1 MGWETCYIHEH
12 CFSKKDF
19 SSFETVKEEIEEL
32 ETFKK
37 QCQDNILGL
46 VVMTEPNKFFDTT
59 EIGLLT
65 ILTDKTN
72 KYLKE
77 LISVSI
83 ELSVLK
89 DIERNWESMHEQ
101 VSINEKEYLVAKE
114 VPNPDIYPFA
124 FIRGDY
130 VDTAET
136 LKEKLKEE
144 ENE

>member
-19 SSFETVKEEIEEL
+19 SSLESVKEEIDEL
-32 ETFKK
+32 ENLKK
-37 QCQDNILGL
+37 QYQDNIVGL
-46 VVMTEPNKFFDTT
+46 VIMTEPNKFFDTT
-59 EIGLLT
+59 EVDLLT
-65 ILTDKTN
+65 ILTNKTN
-72 KYLKE
+72 EYLKE
-77 LISVSI
+77 LINISI
-83 ELSVLK
+83 ELSILK
-89 DIERNWESMHEQ
+89 DIERNWESIHEQ
-101 VSINEKEYLVAKE
+101 VSINGKEYLVAKE

-144 ENE
+144 NE